1 MGFLDRIKRA
11 LSGETPP
18 PAESDETGKLPR
30 EYRSFPRVKLPPTPA
45 HHKPVNGPD
54 APSCVTK
61 PYAFARRSA
70 RTSGYLDCRV
80 GGNPERLRKF
90 DLPEFTTPEEL
101 AAWLKLPVKT
111 IAWLADF
118 HNKNAREEVVKK
130 QHYHYTWRKKRGNR
144 GWRLIESPKPI
155 LKLIQQRILREIL
168 DNVPAHG
175 AAHGFVKG
183 RSILTNA
190 APHASKYVVVRC
202 DLANFYPSISCNR
215 IRAIFFG
222 LGYNYEIARWLARLC
237 TNALPWSLKGPDGG
251 PSHSALGSYG
261 QRHLP
266 QGAPTSPA
274 LANLSAW
281 ALDVRL
287 SGLAR
292 KFNVDYTRYA
302 DDLTFSGDE
311 KSLRGLTMAYL
322 LAYIRG
328 IIRDE
333 RFVFH
338 PTKRKLIRRGG
349 RQVVTGLTVNQKP
362 NVPRPYFDKL
372 KATLHN
378 CAKHG
383 PSLHN
388 RENLPDFRAHLKS
401 QIAFVRCVNPQ
412 KAERLQR
419 IFDRIMWIEGRG

>member
-1 MGFLDRIKRA
+1 MGFLDRLKSV
-11 LSGETPP
+11 LSGGTSPSKQ
-18 PAESDETGKLPR
+18 SDETHQRSR
-30 EYRSFPRVKLPPTPA
+30 EHRSFPRVKGVKTTA
-45 HHKPVNGPD
+45 RHQPVRQPD
-54 APSCVTK
+54 ALSRVEK
-61 PYAFARRSA
+61 PYPFARRSP
-70 RTSGYLDCRV
+70 RTGEFLDRRV
-80 GGNPERLRKF
+80 GEQADRVKKF
-90 DLPEFTTPEEL
+90 GLPEFATPEDI
-101 AAWLKLPVKT
+101 AAWLKLPLKT

-118 HNKNAREEVVKK
+118 HNKNAREQVAKK
-130 QHYHYTWRKKRGNR
+130 QHYHYTWRKKRGKR

-168 DNVPAHG
+168 DKVPTHI

-190 APHASKYVVVRC
+190 TPHAGKYVVVRC
-202 DLANFYPSISCNR
+202 DLANFYPSISVRR
-215 IRAIFFG
+215 IRGILSAI
-222 LGYNYEIARWLARLC
+222 GYNSEIAWWLARLC
-237 TNALPWSLKGPDGG
+237 TNTVPGSLKGPDNG
-251 PSHSALGSYG
+251 SVSAALKGFAC
-261 QRHLP
+261 RHLP

-292 KFNVDYTRYA
+292 KFNVAYTRYA

-311 KSLRGLTMAYL
+311 KSLSGLTMAYL

-328 IIRDE
+328 IIHDE

-349 RQVVTGLTVNQKP
+349 RQIVTGLTVNQKP

-372 KATLHN
+372 KAVLHN

-383 PSLHN
+383 PAAQN
-388 RENLPDFRAHLKS
+388 RENRPDFRAHLQG
-401 QIAFVRCVNPQ
+401 QIAFVRSVNPQ

-419 IFDRIMWIEGRG
+419 IFDRIVW